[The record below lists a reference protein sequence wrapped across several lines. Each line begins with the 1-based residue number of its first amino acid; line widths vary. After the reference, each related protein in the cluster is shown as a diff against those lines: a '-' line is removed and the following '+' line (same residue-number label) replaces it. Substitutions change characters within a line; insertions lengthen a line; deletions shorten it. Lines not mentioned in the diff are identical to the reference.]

1 MAETIQSVDRALEVL
16 IYLEAADQETSITKM
31 ASDMG
36 VYKSTI
42 YRTLATLEA
51 RGFVRKNPDTDRY
64 WLGNRLFSLGKS
76 VENHLGIQE
85 VVRPSARKLYEA
97 YHETVNVAILE
108 RDHDEVYRSVIVL
121 KEEGGHQM
129 LTVNLP
135 VGASVECHSTS
146 GGKCLLA
153 FGRNIDLSVYEKRP
167 LHAYTDRTITS
178 ARSSVAEVEQVRRQ
192 GYAMDRDEM
201 EHGLT
206 CIGVPILREDGTA
219 LAAISLSGPT
229 SRMLSGDLDE
239 RVEAVKRIAR
249 EIAAR
254 F

>member
-1 MAETIQSVDRALEVL
+1 MRKGGARDGGNDSIGGPALEVL

-129 LTVNLP
+129 LTVEP
-135 VGASVECHSTS
+135 A
-146 GGKCLLA
+146 GG
-153 FGRNIDLSVYEKRP
+153 
-167 LHAYTDRTITS
+167 
-178 ARSSVAEVEQVRRQ
+178 RQ
-192 GYAMDRDEM
+192 R
-201 EHGLT
+201 
-206 CIGVPILREDGTA
+206 GVPFHIGRQVSAGLWTEH
-219 LAAISLSGPT
+219 
-229 SRMLSGDLDE
+229 
-239 RVEAVKRIAR
+239 
-249 EIAAR
+249 
-254 F
+254 

>member
-121 KEEGGHQM
+121 KEEGGA
-129 LTVNLP
+129 P
-135 VGASVECHSTS
+135 DADGEPA
-146 GGKCLLA
+146 GG
-153 FGRNIDLSVYEKRP
+153 
-167 LHAYTDRTITS
+167 
-178 ARSSVAEVEQVRRQ
+178 RQ
-192 GYAMDRDEM
+192 R
-201 EHGLT
+201 
-206 CIGVPILREDGTA
+206 GVPFHIGRQVSAGLWTEH
-219 LAAISLSGPT
+219 
-229 SRMLSGDLDE
+229 
-239 RVEAVKRIAR
+239 
-249 EIAAR
+249 
-254 F
+254 

>member
-97 YHETVNVAILE
+97 YPETVNVAILE
-108 RDHDEVYRSVIVL
+108 RDHVP
-121 KEEGGHQM
+121 Q
-129 LTVNLP
+129 
-135 VGASVECHSTS
+135 C
-146 GGKCLLA
+146 
-153 FGRNIDLSVYEKRP
+153 
-167 LHAYTDRTITS
+167 DRTQRGGG
-178 ARSSVAEVEQVRRQ
+178 APDADGEPAGGRQ
-192 GYAMDRDEM
+192 R
-201 EHGLT
+201 
-206 CIGVPILREDGTA
+206 GVPFHIGRQVSAGLWTEH
-219 LAAISLSGPT
+219 
-229 SRMLSGDLDE
+229 
-239 RVEAVKRIAR
+239 
-249 EIAAR
+249 
-254 F
+254 